1 MNSSIHTIET
11 EIAQARA
18 ELDAWLAESY
28 AGIEDQRY
36 YGERDA
42 SYDGWGRIE
51 SLVGR
56 VYDQALT
63 QQLSQPSIDSILFFI
78 SRSDELGRIIS
89 WLSKVPLFSS
99 CGNLSYP
106 DFLFLSEQAVGRPDD
121 HCDYQLA
128 NCYRKCESLGDR
140 EMDILQRFFQKRD
153 SYTRRIVLHVF
164 EHFALPQVVGLAT
177 DLWQTDDC
185 EFAKL
190 SCLHALK
197 TVPDARHIFD
207 AYLQEYRTT
216 YDIDAKDYRQ
226 SHMRQLTASRAA
238 DGNLSHG
245 DAGAT

>member
-1 MNSSIHTIET
+1 MTSPLHTIES
-11 EIAQARA
+11 EIARVRVD
-18 ELDAWLAESY
+18 LDAWLTESY

-42 SYDGWGRIE
+42 GYDGWRRIE

-56 VYDQALT
+56 VFDEALT
-63 QQLSQPSIDSILFFI
+63 QQLNQPSIDSVLFFI
-78 SRSDELGRIIS
+78 SRSDELARIIA
-89 WLSKVPLFSS
+89 WLSNEPPFSS
-99 CGNLSYP
+99 CGNLSYS
-106 DFLFLSEQAVGRPDD
+106 DFLFLSEQAVGRLDD

-128 NCYRKCESLGDR
+128 YCYRKCESLGDR
-140 EMDILQRFFQKRD
+140 EMDILQRFFQKRY
-153 SYTRRIVLHVF
+153 SYTRRTILHVF

-177 DLWQTDDC
+177 NLWQTDDC

-216 YDIDAKDYRQ
+216 YDIDAKDYRK
-226 SHMRQLTASRAA
+226 SHMRQLTASHEAE
-238 DGNLSHG
+238 GNLPHG
-245 DAGAT
+245 DPSAT